1 MPAAIKRIDRD
12 LLLEMSDDEIVH
24 EVVAILRRVVPHDLV
39 DVQLDSRLIEDVG
52 IDSLGT
58 YELVMDAEYRFGIQI
73 NDDQLLEVK
82 TVRDIVE
89 FVKSQVE

>member
-1 MPAAIKRIDRD
+1 MPAAIERIYKD
-12 LLLEMSDDEIVH
+12 LLLGMSDEEIDQ
-24 EVVAILRRVVPHDLV
+24 EVGVILKRVVPHDLA
-39 DVQLDSRLIEDVG
+39 DVQLESRLIEDIG

-58 YELVMDAEYRFGIQI
+58 YELVMDAEDRFGIQI

-82 TVRDIVE
+82 TVRDVVE

>member
-1 MPAAIKRIDRD
+1 MPAAIKKIERD
-12 LLLEMSDDEIVH
+12 LLIGMSDDEIVD
-24 EVVAILRRVVPHDLV
+24 EVVGILRRVVPHDLA

-58 YELVMDAEYRFGIQI
+58 YELVMDAEDRFGIQI

-82 TVRDIVE
+82 TVRDVVE

>member
-39 DVQLDSRLIEDVG
+39 DVQPDSRLIEDVG

-58 YELVMDAEYRFGIQI
+58 YELVMDAEDRFGIEI

-82 TVRDIVE
+82 TVRDVVE

>member
-12 LLLEMSDDEIVH
+12 RLIEMSNDEIVT
-24 EVVAILRRVVPHDLV
+24 EVVAILKRVVPHELA
-39 DVQLDSRLIEDVG
+39 DVQPESRLIEDIG

-58 YELVMDAEYRFGIQI
+58 YELVMDAEDRFGIQI

-82 TVRDIVE
+82 TVRDVVD

>member
-1 MPAAIKRIDRD
+1 MPAAIKRIGRD
-12 LLLEMSDDEIVH
+12 LLLEMSDDEIFH

-58 YELVMDAEYRFGIQI
+58 YELVMDAEDRFGIEI

-82 TVRDIVE
+82 TVRDVVE
-89 FVKSQVE
+89 FVKSQVQ

>member
-1 MPAAIKRIDRD
+1 MPAAIKRIDRY
-12 LLLEMSDDEIVH
+12 LLLEMSDEEIVH

-39 DVQLDSRLIEDVG
+39 DVQLDSRLIEYVG

-58 YELVMDAEYRFGIQI
+58 YELVMDAEDRFGIQI

>member
-58 YELVMDAEYRFGIQI
+58 YELVMDAEDRFGIEI

-82 TVRDIVE
+82 TVRDVVE